1 MNTTRLQ
8 SKNLISKTLR
18 GIGIFIVGM
27 FLAGQVKAVD
37 ISITLD
43 GFSAGTWI
51 LDNSTGWENIGVV
64 SDGGATD
71 ATVSESGFGV
81 NFITPDGGGGTNT
94 FINFSIAGGDV
105 TFDSIS
111 DGDIGQVVTVDNS
124 GARKAITIAL
134 APSGVDISITM
145 DGFSAGTW
153 IFDNSTG
160 VENIGVVPDGGA
172 TDATVSESG
181 FGLNFLT
188 PVNGGT
194 NTFIN
199 FSIAGGD
206 VIFDSIS
213 DGDVGQVVTVDNS
226 GARKAI
232 TIELPLASTDVSIT
246 LVGFSVGTFVFDYA
260 PAGLILTNLGVL
272 ADGVP
277 VTQDIVGTSFGLNL
291 TFAGNVF
298 GGFTADHGAGTI
310 AFGGFSEGGAGLA
323 VTVDN
328 GASPVAITIA
338 VPAIDPVDVSLTL
351 RGFSASTMLA
361 EPSGTPFNFMSFLH
375 DGVPF
380 VATVTHESFS
390 LNYLFGTLNQVPD
403 FTVDDETGAVS
414 FAGFF
419 DGGAGMGTEIDNSGI
434 IADVEIGPC
443 ISCPTLAD
451 QVLSDLCLGFV
462 ASPPASTQGM
472 QAAIDQA
479 IDPGLTDAI
488 ICDDGQPGA
497 GSRAACLA
505 HIQSLL
511 P

>member
-27 FLAGQVKAVD
+27 LLAGQVEAKE

-51 LDNSTGWENIGVV
+51 LDNSTGWENLGVV
-64 SDGGATD
+64 SGGATD

-94 FINFSIAGGDV
+94 FINFSIVGGDV

-111 DGDIGQVVTVDNS
+111 DGDMGQVVTVDNS
-124 GARKAITIAL
+124 GARKAIAIAL
-134 APSGVDISITM
+134 APSGVDISITL

-160 VENIGVVPDGGA
+160 VESIGVVSDGVA
-172 TDATVSESG
+172 TDATVSKSG

-246 LVGFSVGTFVFDYA
+246 LVGFSVGMFVFDYA

-277 VTQDIVGTSFGLNL
+277 VTQNIVGTSFGLNL

-298 GGFTADHGAGTI
+298 GAFTADHGAGTI
-310 AFGGFSEGGAGLA
+310 AFTGFSEGGAGLA

-328 GASPVAITIA
+328 GVSPVAITVA

-351 RGFSASTMLA
+351 RGFSASTFLA
-361 EPSGTPFNFMSFLH
+361 EPSGTPFSFMSSLS

-380 VATVTHESFS
+380 VTTVTHESFS

-403 FTVDDETGAVS
+403 FIVDDGTGDVS
-414 FAGFF
+414 FVGFF
-419 DGGAGMGTEIDNSGI
+419 DGGLGMGVKIDNSGI
-434 IADVEIGPC
+434 IADVEIGLC
-443 ISCPTLAD
+443 ISCPALAD
-451 QVLSDLCLGFV
+451 QVLDDLCSGFAAV
-462 ASPPASTQGM
+462 PPGSTQGL
-472 QAAIDQA
+472 QALIDET
-479 IDPGLTDAI
+479 IDTVMTNAI
-488 ICDDGQPGA
+488 ICDDGEPGA
-497 GSRAACLA
+497 GSQADCLEQ
-505 HIQSLL
+505 IESLL
-511 P
+511 R